1 MEKNVSIDEINSTC
15 KKINELNDR
24 ISSHDQ
30 NGRKLYEEIGW
41 IWRNDAYITNIAEEN
56 LIISRRNQQQSERFI
71 EEIKDKQA
79 SEIQKYEESIKRN
92 HNKNNET
99 DKEIDK

>member
-1 MEKNVSIDEINSTC
+1 MEKNISIDELNRTC

-30 NGRKLYEEIGW
+30 NGRKLYEEIAW
-41 IWRNDAYITNIAEEN
+41 LWRNDSYITNIAEEN
-56 LIISRRNQQQSERFI
+56 LIISRRNQQERERFI
-71 EEIKDKQA
+71 EEMKDKQA
-79 SEIQKYEESIKRN
+79 SEIRKYEESIERN

-99 DKEIDK
+99 DEEMDK

>member
-1 MEKNVSIDEINSTC
+1 MEKNISIDELNSIC

-24 ISSHDQ
+24 MSNHDQ

-56 LIISRRNQQQSERFI
+56 LIISRRNQQERERFI
-71 EEIKDKQA
+71 EEMNDKQA
-79 SEIQKYEESIKRN
+79 SEMRKYEESIERN
-92 HNKNNET
+92 HIKNNET
-99 DKEIDK
+99 DKEMDK

>member
-1 MEKNVSIDEINSTC
+1 MKKNISIDELNSTC

-30 NGRKLYEEIGW
+30 NGRKLYEEIAW
-41 IWRNDAYITNIAEEN
+41 LWRKDAYIRNIAEEN
-56 LIISRRNQQQSERFI
+56 LIISHRTQQQRERFV
-71 EEIKDKQA
+71 EEMRDKQK
-79 SEIQKYEESIKRN
+79 SEIQKYEESIERN

-99 DKEIDK
+99 DKEMDK